1 MTLVAPDESHGA
13 REHEPTSLAR
23 GEWRRAAALFVL
35 IVSVSPVPSTVLV
48 GVPFVLLMLMLP
60 ARRLGGLVF
69 AALVAFV
76 VTAGGE
82 GMSGLWYL
90 ERGWGVLV
98 GGWFVAATL
107 RWPDRSLTARSMQA
121 VGGAAFTA
129 LAYFLTQPGSW
140 SVLDFA
146 VRERMRM
153 SVDTTLE
160 ALRLMQGGEPLAPA
174 LVQAVI
180 TTSEWQ
186 HALFP
191 GLLALASLAALGL
204 AWWMYTRAGLGL
216 RGALAPITGFR
227 FNDHYVWVFIGG
239 LLLIVSGAGEAWA
252 RTGSNAVVF
261 MAGLYALRGMAVV
274 LFVNGGLTIFS
285 AILTAIALL
294 FLAPVLVAGAV
305 LIGLGDTWLDVRSRV
320 ARSA

>member
-1 MTLVAPDESHGA
+1 VTLAADEPRGGQQN
-13 REHEPTSLAR
+13 EPTRDTR
-23 GEWRRAAALFVL
+23 GEWKRAVALFLVV
-35 IVSVSPVPSTVLV
+35 VSISPVPSTVLV

-60 ARRLGGLVF
+60 ARRLGGLAF

-76 VTAGGE
+76 VTAGSE
-82 GMSGLWYL
+82 GMGGLWYM
-90 ERGWGVLV
+90 ERGWAVLV

-107 RWPDRSLTARSMQA
+107 RWPDHSLTARSMRA

-140 SVLDFA
+140 GVLDFA
-146 VRERMRM
+146 VGERMRF

-160 ALRLMQGGEPLAPA
+160 ALRLLQGGENLAPA
-174 LVQAVI
+174 LVQAVVA
-180 TTSEWQ
+180 TSEWQ

-191 GLLALASLAALGL
+191 GLLGLASLAALGL
-204 AWWMYTRAGLGL
+204 AWWMYTRAGLGQ
-216 RGALAPITGFR
+216 RGALAPLTEFR

-239 LLLIVSGAGEAWA
+239 LLLIVSGSGETLT

-261 MAGLYALRGMAVV
+261 MGGLYALRGMAVV

-285 AILTAIALL
+285 AILTALALL
-294 FLAPVLVAGAV
+294 FLAPVLVTGAV

-320 ARSA
+320 ARST